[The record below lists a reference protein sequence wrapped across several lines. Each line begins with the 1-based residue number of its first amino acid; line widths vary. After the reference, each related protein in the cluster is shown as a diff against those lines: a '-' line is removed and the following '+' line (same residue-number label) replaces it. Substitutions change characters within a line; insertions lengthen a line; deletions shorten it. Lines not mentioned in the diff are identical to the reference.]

1 MNITLTLTDEQTF
14 MSPQSQLAKDL
25 SVASQAL
32 ISSVTRNDGPGVHLA
47 TKELNSICRQ
57 IDVLQEEITS
67 LKAEASK

>member
-1 MNITLTLTDEQTF
+1 

-67 LKAEASK
+67 LKAEASKQKSTAKK